1 MNIRTEQKGKSIFT
15 YFPKRI
21 LPYFMYADG
30 CALLVSGAL
39 LPSVGE
45 TDKSHTDRENTA
57 KISGAVEKIGCAACV
72 SAKKKRQGGHKT
84 SAAA

>member
-1 MNIRTEQKGKSIFT
+1 
-15 YFPKRI
+15 
-21 LPYFMYADG
+21 MYADG

-57 KISGAVEKIGCAACV
+57 KISGTVEKRLRRLCFCEKEAAGEV
-72 SAKKKRQGGHKT
+72 KT

>member
-1 MNIRTEQKGKSIFT
+1 
-15 YFPKRI
+15 
-21 LPYFMYADG
+21 MYADG

-45 TDKSHTDRENTA
+45 TDKSHTDREKTDKKFKRRSRKNRLRRLCFC
-57 KISGAVEKIGCAACV
+57 EKEAAGEV
-72 SAKKKRQGGHKT
+72 KT